1 MSQAIRILR
10 ALVALPWKIAT
21 ILLAPF
27 VGLWR
32 RLSQATRILLA
43 LIAGLLIGTAAAA
56 FAPALAIRA
65 IAWTQPIGHAW
76 LHGLQMVIV
85 PLIMGLLITGIGA
98 AANAARAGRIA
109 MRAVLSFV
117 AILWTTTIMSAFVMP
132 VLLELWPLPESLS
145 HALRQSLTGARPVG
159 TVPTLSDFFD
169 TIVPSNVVAAAAAD
183 AFLPLT
189 IFSLALAFAIT
200 QLAPAQRK
208 LLTDLFQAFTDAM
221 LVIIGWVLKLAP
233 IGVFALAYGV
243 GAQTGTGAIGALLH
257 YIVMVSS
264 IGFIVLLLAYPLA
277 MIVGRVSLFRFAR
290 AVAPAQAVAISTQSS
305 LATLPAMLAAS
316 EELGAAPA
324 TAGIVLPIAVAIF
337 RATSPAMNLA
347 VALYIAH
354 WLGVPIGP
362 GALFFGVVTAAI
374 TTMGSISLP
383 GTVSYIASVAPVA
396 LAMHV
401 PIEALGLL
409 IAVETIP
416 DLFRTVGNV
425 TMDVAVTIGVARR
438 SRGDVDSSDV
448 PAVTLG

>member
-1 MSQAIRILR
+1 M
-10 ALVALPWKIAT
+10 
-21 ILLAPF
+21 
-27 VGLWR
+27 
-32 RLSQATRILLA
+32 SQATRILLA
-43 LIAGLLIGTAAAA
+43 LIAGLLLGTAAAA
-56 FAPALAIRA
+56 FAPKLAVEA

-85 PLIMGLLITGIGA
+85 PLIIGLLVTGIAA

-109 MRAVLSFV
+109 LRSVLTFV
-117 AILWTTTIMSAFVMP
+117 VILWVSTIMSALVMP
-132 VLLELWPLPESLS
+132 ALLELWPLSDSLS
-145 HALRQSLTGARPVG
+145 HALRQSLTGATPVG

-169 TIVPSNVVAAAAAD
+169 KIVPSNVVAAAAED

-189 IFSLALAFAIT
+189 IFALALAFAIT
-200 QLAPAQRK
+200 QLEAGPRK
-208 LLTDLFQAFTDAM
+208 QLTDLFQAFTDAM

-264 IGFIVLLLAYPLA
+264 IGFIVILAAYPVG
-277 MIVGRVSLFRFAR
+277 MIAGRVSLLRFAR

-305 LATLPAMLAAS
+305 LATLPAMLVAS

-383 GTVSYIASVAPVA
+383 GTISYIASVAPVA

-438 SRGDVDSSDV
+438 SRGDVDATAV
-448 PAVTLG
+448 PAVTLE